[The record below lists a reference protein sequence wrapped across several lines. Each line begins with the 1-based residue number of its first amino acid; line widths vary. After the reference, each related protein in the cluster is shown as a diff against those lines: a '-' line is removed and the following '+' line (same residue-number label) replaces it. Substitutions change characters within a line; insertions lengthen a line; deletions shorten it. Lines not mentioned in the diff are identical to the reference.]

1 MGEVFSMHY
10 CWMLTSRPCNL
21 IHPCSAPLC
30 AQLANEFI
38 AQMVTAAQVAA
49 AEEARL
55 EEEKLKAEWE
65 EMVRQEEE
73 RIAKIEEVW
82 LAEYEELK
90 KEAEATLSGEALE
103 TYLKEKKQKEEI
115 R

>member
-1 MGEVFSMHY
+1 M
-10 CWMLTSRPCNL
+10 
-21 IHPCSAPLC
+21 
-30 AQLANEFI
+30 
-38 AQMVTAAQVAA
+38 TAAELAA

-55 EEEKLKAEWE
+55 EEERLKAHWE

-73 RIAKIEEVW
+73 RIAKIEAVW
-82 LAEYEELK
+82 LAEYEELV
-90 KEAEATLSGEALE
+90 KEAEATLSGQDLE